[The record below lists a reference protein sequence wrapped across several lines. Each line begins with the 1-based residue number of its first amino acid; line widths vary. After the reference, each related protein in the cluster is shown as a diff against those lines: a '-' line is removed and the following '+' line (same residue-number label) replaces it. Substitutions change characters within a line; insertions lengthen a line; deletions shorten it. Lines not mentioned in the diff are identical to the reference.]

1 MRGLVILGLIPV
13 LFIPH
18 DGTMRE
24 ALEAFAPARAPADG
38 AVAEE
43 LGDLVYVSGVL
54 GTVPGST
61 ALAAGI
67 DAQVRQ
73 ALENVRQALEQQ
85 GLDLSDVVR
94 SNVFLSD
101 TRLFPEMNAA
111 YRTFFAD
118 DPPTRAT
125 VQSDLPR
132 PDALVMVSMVA
143 ARRGAEKRV
152 VTPVGLKTPELPYSW
167 GIQVGTTLF
176 VAGATS
182 RNPDTYQPVGGDMGA
197 QTRQVLEN
205 VGAVLRGAGMSHR
218 DVVSCM
224 VFLDDARDFG
234 DMNRVYAEFFPDD
247 PPARATVRAA
257 LMNSVFDV
265 EIQCVAVADAAKA
278 VVIADG
284 ARRSSA
290 PYSPGIRVGAD
301 LYLAGMLG
309 RRGEGFG
316 DVADQTRRALE
327 NIAATLRAADLGFDD
342 VQEVYVFLTDIR
354 QFDAMQEVY
363 GEVMGDVAP
372 PRTVVGNGLMS
383 PTALVEI
390 MMTARDG
397 S

>member
-1 MRGLVILGLIPV
+1 MRGLLILGLIPT
-13 LFIPH
+13 LGLAGYGAAWRDTEAAGRS
-18 DGTMRE
+18 DGPR
-24 ALEAFAPARAPADG
+24 LG
-38 AVAEE
+38 HAVAEE
-43 LGDLVYVSGVL
+43 LGDLVYVSGVM
-54 GTVPGST
+54 GVVPGST
-61 ALAAGI
+61 DLAVGI
-67 DAQVRQ
+67 EGQVRQ
-73 ALENVRQALEQQ
+73 TLENVRKALEMQ

-94 SNVFLSD
+94 SNVFLAD
-101 TRLFPEMNAA
+101 TRLFPEMNAV
-111 YRTFFAD
+111 YRTFFAE

-143 ARRGAEKRV
+143 ARRGVEKRV

-167 GIQVGTTLF
+167 GIQVGRTLF

-182 RNPDTYQPVGGDMGA
+182 RDPETYQPVGGDIGG

-234 DMNRVYAEFFPDD
+234 EMNRVYATFFPDD

-265 EIQCVAVADAAKA
+265 EIQCIAVADAPKE

-309 RRGEGFG
+309 RGPEGYG
-316 DVADQTRRALE
+316 GVADQTRRTLE
-327 NIAATLRAADLGFDD
+327 NIAATLRAADLGFED
-342 VQEVYVFLTDIR
+342 VQEVYVILTDIR
-354 QFDAMQEVY
+354 QFEAMDDVY
-363 GEVMGDVAP
+363 RQVMGDATPV
-372 PRTVVGNGLMS
+372 RTVIGNGLMS
-383 PTALVEI
+383 PTARVEI
-390 MMTARDG
+390 MMTARE
-397 S
+397 